1 MDFGKR
7 VKDVLTTG
15 AAKTRDLYSR
25 ARSGAKGLSEQ
36 AVLALEISQLG
47 KDMDRK
53 YTELGTTVFK
63 LLSTPG
69 KASVSRSAA
78 GVKPIMDGITTLL
91 DTVAQKK
98 KQLAAMKRGGAEGK

>member
-15 AAKTRDLYSR
+15 AAKTRDLYSK

-63 LLSTPG
+63 LLSTAG
-69 KASVSRSAA
+69 KASVSRKEI
-78 GVKPIMDGITTLL
+78 KPIVDAVTTLQ

>member
-25 ARSGAKGLSEQ
+25 ARSAQRASASRPCSPSRSPSWARTWTG
-36 AVLALEISQLG
+36 
-47 KDMDRK
+47 
-53 YTELGTTVFK
+53 
-63 LLSTPG
+63 STPSWEPRSSRSSRPPG